1 MKIKP
6 VPLTSASFAPY
17 GDVIEPEAARETRT
31 INDGHTLRFHDLA
44 TLSLG
49 AGGGIP
55 LLNIFRSTP
64 LKLPLSLSIMER
76 HPLSSQAFIPLS
88 DNPYL
93 VIVAPPGEL
102 DESRIQVFKAS
113 PKQGVNY
120 HPGTWHHYSLAL
132 EGVSDFLVVDRG
144 SPEADPNNEE
154 ENCDEVTLSQSIEI
168 QL

>member
-1 MKIKP
+1 MSTQQMKIKP
-6 VPLTSASFAPY
+6 VPLTAASFAPY
-17 GDVIEPEAARETRT
+17 GDVIEPEAAQETRT

-49 AGGGIP
+49 ADGGIP

-102 DESRIQVFKAS
+102 DESMIKVFKAS
-113 PKQGVNY
+113 SKQGVNY
-120 HPGTWHHYSLAL
+120 HPG
-132 EGVSDFLVVDRG
+132 
-144 SPEADPNNEE
+144 
-154 ENCDEVTLSQSIEI
+154 
-168 QL
+168 